1 MRPKITY
8 SFIHSFKTRHKSD
21 RPVRV
26 QLAQRWQLLSAG
38 CSTSDLRFHSTGLAA
53 TSPAEERQSLHRLLS
68 LVQGSLPQFMRF
80 HLVFACIFF
89 YFFLPF
95 FNPVLGFWNEPRY
108 FVLFCRP
115 EKISPSST
123 FAALCSAPLCSGV
136 KSERQVESLLRS
148 RCGHKT
154 STPGTSFS
162 WQAGTAAGICIRSH
176 PSLTVRTCWPH
187 WPEGALLGTYAPF
200 HCLPAL

>member
-8 SFIHSFKTRHKSD
+8 SFIHSKPDTSLIDQCVCSLPNVDSCYQLAAQQVTSASTQPVSPPPLLLKSD
-21 RPVRV
+21 SLFTVFC
-26 QLAQRWQLLSAG
+26 LL
-38 CSTSDLRFHSTGLAA
+38 CRDPCH
-53 TSPAEERQSLHRLLS
+53 
-68 LVQGSLPQFMRF
+68 QFMRF
-80 HLVFACIFF
+80 HFVFACIF
-89 YFFLPF
+89 YFFIFLPF

-162 WQAGTAAGICIRSH
+162 WQAGAAAGICIRSH

>member
-1 MRPKITY
+1 MLTDVI
-8 SFIHSFKTRHKSD
+8 S
-21 RPVRV
+21 
-26 QLAQRWQLLSAG
+26 WLLNKWPPLPLNRS
-38 CSTSDLRFHSTGLAA
+38 R
-53 TSPAEERQSLHRLLS
+53 PAEERQSLDRLLS

-80 HLVFACIFF
+80 HFVFACIFF
-89 YFFLPF
+89 YLF
-95 FNPVLGFWNEPRY
+95 FNPVLGFWNEPRC

-123 FAALCSAPLCSGV
+123 FAALSSALRCSGV

-154 STPGTSFS
+154 STPGTILS
-162 WQAGTAAGICIRSH
+162 WQAGAAAGICIRSH

-187 WPEGALLGTYAPF
+187 WPEAALLGAYAPF

>member
-1 MRPKITY
+1 MI
-8 SFIHSFKTRHKSD
+8 D
-21 RPVRV
+21 QCV
-26 QLAQRWQLLSAG
+26 
-38 CSTSDLRFHSTGLAA
+38 C
-53 TSPAEERQSLHRLLS
+53 
-68 LVQGSLPQFMRF
+68 SLPTLTAVISWLLNKWPPLPLNLSRR
-80 HLVFACIFF
+80 HLSCWRATVSWPSFVSCAGIPATIYEVPLCICL
-89 YFFLPF
+89 YFLPF
-95 FNPVLGFWNEPRY
+95 FNSVLGFWNEPQY

-123 FAALCSAPLCSGV
+123 FAALCSALLCSGV

-162 WQAGTAAGICIRSH
+162 WQAGAAAGICIRSH